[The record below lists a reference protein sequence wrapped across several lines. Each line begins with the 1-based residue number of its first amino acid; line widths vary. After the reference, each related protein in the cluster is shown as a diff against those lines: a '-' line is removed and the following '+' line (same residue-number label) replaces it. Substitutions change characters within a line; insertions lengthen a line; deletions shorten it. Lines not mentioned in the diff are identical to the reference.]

1 MTGYNI
7 QCDPGGLYTRKCYT
21 VYCTDASG
29 ASCACGSAGCTEH
42 REEIIAYTSGG
53 DPISKQTTN
62 LPPGTAWIPSL
73 TTLDQSGN
81 AYRPYG
87 DAGIPWTPSG
97 MANVGQ
103 GIWPAGETSSP
114 SSPSGS
120 SAQSTPV
127 SGTSARSQVTFT
139 RKETLTLAG
148 VGVVATASLFGL
160 TKWLKKRKGM

>member
-1 MTGYNI
+1 MPGYNI
-7 QCDPGGLYTRKCYT
+7 QCDPGSLYTRKCYT

-87 DAGIPWTPSG
+87 DACF
-97 MANVGQ
+97 A
-103 GIWPAGETSSP
+103 
-114 SSPSGS
+114 
-120 SAQSTPV
+120 
-127 SGTSARSQVTFT
+127 F
-139 RKETLTLAG
+139 
-148 VGVVATASLFGL
+148 
-160 TKWLKKRKGM
+160 